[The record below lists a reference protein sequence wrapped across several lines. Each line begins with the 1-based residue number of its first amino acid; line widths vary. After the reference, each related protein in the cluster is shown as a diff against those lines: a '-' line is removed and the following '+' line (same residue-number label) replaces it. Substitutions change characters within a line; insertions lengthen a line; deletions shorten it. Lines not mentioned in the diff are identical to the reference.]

1 MPLLLPQAK
10 EGLLQAIE
18 VQAET
23 TTGTTTTTGTAT
35 ETAIGAVA
43 KVVKALQIAEQNQV
57 LSGARRTVKTEANP
71 LPLLMVYPRQNRLAP
86 KTTTATEIATTTTT
100 TTTETITETTT
111 EIRTTDLTAAT
122 TETKDHL
129 LLPSLAPAMAFPR
142 QHL

>member
-10 EGLLQAIE
+10 KGLLQAIE

-23 TTGTTTTTGTAT
+23 TTGTTTTGTAT

-71 LPLLMVYPRQNRLAP
+71 LPLLMVYHRQNRLAP
-86 KTTTATEIATTTTT
+86 KTTTATEIAVSYTHLTLP
-100 TTTETITETTT
+100 TIY
-111 EIRTTDLTAAT
+111 
-122 TETKDHL
+122 
-129 LLPSLAPAMAFPR
+129 SV
-142 QHL
+142 